1 MTPEEYLK
9 NRVENQIAWYSK
21 NSTWN
26 KHWFIALQMMTL
38 VAAGAV
44 PVFAIFSGD
53 MWARV
58 IVAILGSVT
67 AIITGVVS
75 LFRFREHWTEYRTT
89 AESLK
94 HEKYMYQ
101 TKTEPYTGDYA
112 FALLVERVEA
122 LVSQENSKW
131 QQLQKSQKSDEK
143 SALTQKKD

>member
-9 NRVENQIAWYSK
+9 NRVENQIAWYSR

-38 VAAGAV
+38 FASGAV

-53 MWARV
+53 MWVRV
-58 IVAILGSVT
+58 TVAILGSVT
-67 AIITGVVS
+67 AIITGAVS

-89 AESLK
+89 AETLK
-94 HEKYMYQ
+94 HEKYLYQ
-101 TKTEPYTGDYA
+101 TKTGPYTGDEA

-131 QQLQKSQKSDEK
+131 QQLQQSQKAQK
-143 SALTQKKD
+143 KPALMQKKD